1 MNSLST
7 GLPKRAWKVSEI
19 EFIFAAQAKH
29 GNSWALIASKL
40 QGRTENQVK
49 NRFYATI
56 RKNVRRFNKGKPFTE
71 TIIFLNPRLLE
82 NKEIKNIITMVDASR
97 EELADMKLSDQAL
110 CAINSQILGKKT
122 RVGLDAAIRNC
133 YTDFIGGMPSRP
145 SKASY

>member
-19 EFIFAAQAKH
+19 EFIFQTQAKH
-29 GNSWALIASKL
+29 GNSWSFIASKL

-49 NRFYATI
+49 NKFYATI